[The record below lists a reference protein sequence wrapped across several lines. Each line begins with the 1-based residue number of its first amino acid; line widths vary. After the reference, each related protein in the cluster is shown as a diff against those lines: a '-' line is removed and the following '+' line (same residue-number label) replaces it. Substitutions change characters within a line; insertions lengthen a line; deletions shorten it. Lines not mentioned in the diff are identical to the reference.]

1 MDAFI
6 TSLASS
12 LPNAPVDNQ
21 SIEDVLG
28 RIDGIPS
35 RTKALILRNNKIK
48 QRHYVI
54 DRATGAIT
62 HTNAQLTAEAVRKLA
77 PVGGLDPAS
86 IGCLAC
92 GTSTPDLLVPGH
104 ALMVH
109 GELGLPPLDA
119 VSTHGICLSGITALR
134 YAVMS
139 ITLGQVQA
147 AVATGSEI
155 ASTFLRS
162 GFFSQMGDDLAVDL
176 EKRPVLGFDADFL
189 RWMLSDG
196 AGAMLVEPL
205 PRPGQLSLKVEWI
218 EHLSFANELPACM
231 TAGAKR
237 AEDGSLVSW
246 RMAGSMDDV
255 ARQNLMAVRQDVE
268 LLNREIVPTAVN
280 RALERVRQRRG
291 ITAEQVDW
299 FLPHYS
305 SDYFRARL
313 HDAMQLAG
321 FGVPY
326 ERWFTNLETK
336 GNTGSASIYIIM
348 DELYH
353 SGRLKPGQNLLC
365 FIPESGR
372 FSIAYMLLKVV

>member
-237 AEDGSLVSW
+237 AEDGSLVPW

>member
-1 MDAFI
+1 LDAFI

-77 PVGGLDPAS
+77 PAGGLDPAS

-92 GTSTPDLLVPGH
+92 GTSTPDMLVPGH

-119 VSTHGICLSGITALR
+119 VSTHGICLSGITALK

-139 ITLGQVQA
+139 ISLGQVQA

-176 EKRPVLGFDADFL
+176 DKKPVLGFDADFL

-237 AEDGSLVSW
+237 AEDGSLVPW

-255 ARQNLMAVRQDVE
+255 ARQNMLAVRQDVE

-291 ITAEQVDW
+291 ITAEQVNW

-305 SDYFRARL
+305 SDYFRSRL

>member
-77 PVGGLDPAS
+77 PAGGLDPAS

-92 GTSTPDLLVPGH
+92 GTSTPDMLVPGH

-119 VSTHGICLSGITALR
+119 VSTHGICLSGITALK

-139 ITLGQVQA
+139 ISLGQVQA

-176 EKRPVLGFDADFL
+176 DKKPVLGFDADFL

-237 AEDGSLVSW
+237 AEDGSLVPW

-255 ARQNLMAVRQDVE
+255 ARQNMLAVRQDVE

-291 ITAEQVDW
+291 ITAEQVNW

-305 SDYFRARL
+305 SDYFRSRL

>member
-1 MDAFI
+1 M
-6 TSLASS
+6 
-12 LPNAPVDNQ
+12 PNAPVDNA

-35 RTKALILRNNKIK
+35 RTKALSLRNNKIK

-92 GTSTPDLLVPGH
+92 GTSTPDMLVPGH

-109 GELGLPPLDA
+109 GEMGLPPLDA
-119 VSTHGICLSGITALR
+119 VTTHGICLSGITALK

-139 ITLGQVQA
+139 ISLGQARA

-237 AEDGSLVSW
+237 AEDGSLVPW
-246 RMAGSMDDV
+246 RMAGTMDDV
-255 ARQNLMAVRQDVE
+255 ARQNMLAVRQDVE

-305 SDYFRARL
+305 SDYFRSRL

>member
-1 MDAFI
+1 LDAFI

>member
-1 MDAFI
+1 LDAFI

-237 AEDGSLVSW
+237 AEDGSLVPW

>member
-1 MDAFI
+1 M
-6 TSLASS
+6 
-12 LPNAPVDNQ
+12 PNAPVDNQ

-28 RIDGIPS
+28 RIGGIRS
-35 RTKALILRNNKIK
+35 RTKSIILRNNKIK
-48 QRHYVI
+48 LRHYVI
-54 DRATGAIT
+54 DRSTGAIT
-62 HTNAQLTAEAVRKLA
+62 HTNAQLTAEAVRRLA
-77 PVGGLDPAS
+77 PVGGLDPKS

-119 VSTHGICLSGITALR
+119 VSTHGICLSGITALK
-134 YAVMS
+134 YATMCVN
-139 ITLGQVQA
+139 LGQVQA
-147 AVATGSEI
+147 AVATGSEV

-162 GFFSQMGDDLAVDL
+162 GFFNQQGEAGGAAEADL
-176 EKRPVLGFDADFL
+176 EKRPALGFDADFL

-205 PRPGQLSLKVEWI
+205 PRPGQLNLKVEWI
-218 EHLSFANELPACM
+218 EHMSFANELPACM

-237 AEDGSLVSW
+237 AADGSLVPW
-246 RMAGSMDDV
+246 RMVGSMDEV
-255 ARQNLMAVRQDVE
+255 ARENLLAVRQDVE

-280 RALERVRQRRG
+280 RALARVRQRRG
-291 ITAEQVDW
+291 ITADQVDW

-313 HDAMQLAG
+313 HDAMQAAG

-336 GNTGSASIYIIM
+336 GNTGSASIYIIL

-353 SGRLKPGQNLLC
+353 SGRLQAGQSLLC

>member
-1 MDAFI
+1 LDAFI

-77 PVGGLDPAS
+77 PAGGLDPAS

-92 GTSTPDLLVPGH
+92 GTSTPDMLVPGH

-119 VSTHGICLSGITALR
+119 VSTHGICLSGITALK

-139 ITLGQVQA
+139 ISLGQVQA

-162 GFFSQMGDDLAVDL
+162 GFFSQMGVDL
-176 EKRPVLGFDADFL
+176 DKKPVLGFDADFL

-237 AEDGSLVSW
+237 AEDGSLVPW

-255 ARQNLMAVRQDVE
+255 ARQNMLAVRQDVE

-291 ITAEQVDW
+291 ITAEQVNW

-305 SDYFRARL
+305 SDYFRSRL

>member
-1 MDAFI
+1 LDAFI

-12 LPNAPVDNQ
+12 LPNAPVDNA

-92 GTSTPDLLVPGH
+92 GTSTPDMLVPGH

-109 GELGLPPLDA
+109 GEMGLPPLDA
-119 VSTHGICLSGITALR
+119 VSTHGICLAGITALK

-139 ITLGQVQA
+139 ISLGQVRA

-237 AEDGSLVSW
+237 AEDGSLVPW

-255 ARQNLMAVRQDVE
+255 ARQNMLAVRQDVE

-305 SDYFRARL
+305 SDYFRSRL